1 MIIDK
6 LFNGWV
12 NVTSDFRNELV
23 FTGRNQEYGAY
34 QLRKNYNKYYPL
46 ALLITI
52 GALIAGIGVPKLL
65 QVIIPK
71 DVVVGNVD
79 TQLDLEPPPVDKDE
93 PEPPPPPPPPPPPVQ
108 EMIKFIPPVVV
119 DEIIKPEDLPPPQD
133 KLIDQNVGKDN
144 QKGTGDD
151 DNILPDLGG
160 DGDKP
165 IDPPKAPEIFT
176 AVQEMPEFIGGEAAM
191 MKFIY
196 ENIQYPEQAKANGVE
211 GKLRVKFT
219 VTPDGSIKN
228 AHIISKD
235 KLGSGLEEEAIRVIQ
250 SMPKWKP
257 GRQNGNAVHVYFNLP
272 ITFKLF

>member
-34 QLRKNYNKYYPL
+34 QLRKNYNKYYTL